1 MLGFMYR
8 LGLNVEKNTSSSQ
21 TFHSKACQYA
31 LKIFEMWSNVPCDN
45 GFVFFNDRL
54 YTQNDIV
61 QHHVMSY
68 LADYYKYGY
77 GSRIDK
83 EEAEKWS
90 KKDEKELERLR
101 KYESIDCKYSS
112 QTLYNNDIRRIYKL
126 ENPVIK
132 LFQNHAIGIIK
143 AYHNGLVD
151 ITQLQV
157 AFNILASVG
166 KLFRNPDTGY
176 EHRFKDYY
184 WLNKKDHLE
193 NIDGE
198 SLTIENIDSYGIASC
213 GNIYEKVH
221 PDKCDTIYFKGM

>member
-1 MLGFMYR
+1 
-8 LGLNVEKNTSSSQ
+8 
-21 TFHSKACQYA
+21 
-31 LKIFEMWSNVPCDN
+31 
-45 GFVFFNDRL
+45 
-54 YTQNDIV
+54 
-61 QHHVMSY
+61 
-68 LADYYKYGY
+68 
-77 GSRIDK
+77 
-83 EEAEKWS
+83 
-90 KKDEKELERLR
+90 
-101 KYESIDCKYSS
+101 
-112 QTLYNNDIRRIYKL
+112 
-126 ENPVIK
+126 
-132 LFQNHAIGIIK
+132 HAIGIIK

-198 SLTIENIDSYGIASC
+198 SLTIENMDSYGIASC

-221 PDKCDTIYFKGM
+221 SDECDNIYFKGM